1 MAKSGP
7 GELIEIEERLNSE
20 QYVQIMDQVLLPTVR
35 AMLIPEP
42 EPVYLVM
49 DNCPIHNSKLVTDW
63 LNNHPEIIRIEWPAK
78 SPDLNPIE
86 NLWAKMVSHWD
97 ASNAKNKTSLIEHA
111 KSVWELCRPTRS
123 ENYCENLF

>member
-7 GELIEIEERLNSE
+7 GELTEIEERLNSE

-42 EPVYLVM
+42 EPIYHVM

-63 LNNHPEIIRIEWPAK
+63 LNNHPEISRIE
-78 SPDLNPIE
+78 
-86 NLWAKMVSHWD
+86 
-97 ASNAKNKTSLIEHA
+97 
-111 KSVWELCRPTRS
+111 
-123 ENYCENLF
+123 

>member
-1 MAKSGP
+1 MASVFSH
-7 GELIEIEERLNSE
+7 I
-20 QYVQIMDQVLLPTVR
+20 LLAP
-35 AMLIPEP
+35 API
-42 EPVYLVM
+42 YLVM

-63 LNNHPEIIRIEWPAK
+63 LNNHPEIIRIEWPAI

-111 KSVWELCRPTRS
+111 KSVWELCRAYT
-123 ENYCENLF
+123 F